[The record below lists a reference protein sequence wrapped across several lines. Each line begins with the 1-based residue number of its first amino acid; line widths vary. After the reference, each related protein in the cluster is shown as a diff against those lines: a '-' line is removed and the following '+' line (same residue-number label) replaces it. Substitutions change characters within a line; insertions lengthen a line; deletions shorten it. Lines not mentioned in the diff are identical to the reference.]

1 MVYAMA
7 LLAVL
12 SVAGLLLFELALS
25 PKARYPLTVTRVQQ
39 VQQVLRGE
47 EVQQGEGV
55 LVPYGEGEASFPMN
69 INQATAEDLMEADR
83 IGEKRAQDILD
94 FIANGIHKHR
104 GVVKIFFHNSFKIFF
119 PDVRKYQ
126 RSVKRLLVLC
136 PGVKRLLHHQHA
148 DPVAGV
154 QQRFRGRIMG
164 KTHGI
169 ESRLLQQL
177 DPALLCPRE
186 GCRPHRPVVMVDTA
200 AAQQDLLPVDQQSVL
215 RIQRKAAD
223 PEGAFRR
230 IQRPGKPRGDPEQL
244 PAAAVQP
251 VRRDGR

>member
-1 MVYAMA
+1 MKEDKVVYAMA

-94 FIANGIHKHR
+94 FIAARGGI
-104 GVVKIFFHNSFKIFF
+104 S
-119 PDVRKYQ
+119 DMDE
-126 RSVKRLLVLC
+126 LLEIEGIGEAT
-136 PGVKRLLHHQHA
+136 P
-148 DPVAGV
+148 AGLKEL
-154 QQRFRGRIMG
+154 FYA
-164 KTHGI
+164 
-169 ESRLLQQL
+169 E
-177 DPALLCPRE
+177 
-186 GCRPHRPVVMVDTA
+186 
-200 AAQQDLLPVDQQSVL
+200 
-215 RIQRKAAD
+215 
-223 PEGAFRR
+223 
-230 IQRPGKPRGDPEQL
+230 
-244 PAAAVQP
+244 
-251 VRRDGR
+251 